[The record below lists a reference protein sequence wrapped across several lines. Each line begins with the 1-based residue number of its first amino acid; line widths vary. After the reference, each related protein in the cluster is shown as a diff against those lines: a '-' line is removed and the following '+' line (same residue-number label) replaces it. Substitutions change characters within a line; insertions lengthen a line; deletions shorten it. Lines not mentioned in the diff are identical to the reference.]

1 MSIGARPRA
10 RHAGLLALALSALM
24 GCSLVGGGDA
34 EESSGTDPAAS
45 PEDLRG
51 TTVVLATH
59 ESFSLPEKLVDQFEK
74 DTGITLKVRPSGD
87 AGELTTKLA
96 LNADNPFADVAFG
109 VDNTFATRAV
119 EAGVFAASDVALPA
133 SAEELRLDGDA
144 ADQLVPV
151 DQASVCVNVD
161 DAWFEK
167 HDRLP
172 PQSFDDLA
180 DPAWRDLT
188 AIPAATTSS
197 PGLAFLLATIAEFGE
212 DGWQGYWER
221 LLDNGAALSPGWSE
235 AYYGD
240 FTGGGEGDRPIVV
253 SYDTSPAFTIDE
265 KTGESTTSALLDTC
279 FRQVEYAGVLT
290 GADNPAGAERV
301 LEFLVSPEVQ
311 ASLPEQMYVFP
322 VDDTVELPDDWA
334 RFAQQPVEPL
344 QVPADE
350 IDEHRQQ
357 WLTEW
362 TDLTSR

>member
-1 MSIGARPRA
+1 M
-10 RHAGLLALALSALM
+10 LALALATALT
-24 GCSLVGGGDA
+24 GCSLIGSGDDDK
-34 EESSGTDPAAS
+34 SSDSDPSAS

-51 TTVVLATH
+51 TSVVLATH
-59 ESFSLPEKLVDQFEK
+59 ESFSLPDELVEQFEK

-87 AGELTTKLA
+87 AGKLTTKLA
-96 LNADNPFADVAFG
+96 LNADNPFADLAFG

-119 EAGVFAASDVALPA
+119 EAGVFADHAVRLPG
-133 SAEELRLDGDA
+133 SAEELRLDGA
-144 ADQLVPV
+144 AGDQLVPV

-161 DAWFEK
+161 NAWFEK
-167 HDRLP
+167 HDQLP
-172 PQSFDDLA
+172 PQGFDDLA

-221 LLDNGAALSPGWSE
+221 LLDNGASLSPGWSE

-265 KTGESTTSALLDTC
+265 ASGESTTSALLNTC
-279 FRQVEYAGVLT
+279 FRQVEYAGVLA
-290 GADNPAGAERV
+290 GADNPAGAARV
-301 LEFLVSPEVQ
+301 LEFLLSSEVQ
-311 ASLPEQMYVFP
+311 AALPEQMYVFP
-322 VDDTVELPDDWA
+322 VDDTVALPDDWA
-334 RFAQQPVEPL
+334 KFATQPDEPL
-344 QVPADE
+344 QVSADD
-350 IDEHRQQ
+350 IDEHRQE
-357 WLTEW
+357 WLTTW